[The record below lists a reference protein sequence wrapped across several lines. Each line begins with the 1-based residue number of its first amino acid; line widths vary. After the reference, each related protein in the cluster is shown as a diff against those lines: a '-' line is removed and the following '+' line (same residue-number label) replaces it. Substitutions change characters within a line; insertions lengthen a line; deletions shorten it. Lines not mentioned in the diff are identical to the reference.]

1 MTSSKDD
8 DFEDDTPSSPVPPRV
23 YPTVFSDDDDDDDF
37 EESAAESA
45 RQRLQRAL
53 AAIAEEEAKDRRE
66 GSRKVAATYNKERAR
81 SMETLDDSVG
91 NFHRM
96 CKDGK
101 IYPKMTVEERPIPTA
116 TLIRDLQNLVFHV
129 LRANAPTAEDFLS
142 SCERFNTG
150 FGHTYS
156 NMEERYRAA
165 SEADKRDTKTEVA
178 TDQAYAAYVAAI
190 DGDKKFVVSDDEE
203 EEGDDDSGNYTP
215 SGSDSDSRYSSEEE
229 EEEGSQPKKRRRH

>member
-23 YPTVFSDDDDDDDF
+23 YPTVFSDDDDDDF

-53 AAIAEEEAKDRRE
+53 AAIAEEEARDRRE

-116 TLIRDLQNLVFHV
+116 TLIKDLQNLVFHV

-190 DGDKKFVVSDDEE
+190 DGDNNFVVSD
-203 EEGDDDSGNYTP
+203 EEGDDSGNYTP
-215 SGSDSDSRYSSEEE
+215 SGSDSDSRYSSEDE
-229 EEEGSQPKKRRRH
+229 EEEGSQPKKRRRP